1 MVTSQAQKLQAQID
15 SFKKNM
21 DNGEIMDR
29 EVTMLGLDSSSLPQP
44 ILTPNQIPK
53 QYISEELQIY
63 LQQSSEDEKVINN
76 VEWLIKQFITN
87 LEIMAMDVLKPILD
101 IINPRATIISAIHTI
116 LTNNSLKQQKALPN
130 GQKVQESSQSLDK

>member
-21 DNGEIMDR
+21 DNGEILDR

-87 LEIMAMDVLKPILD
+87 FGHGCPQT
-101 IINPRATIISAIHTI
+101 NPRHYQPEG
-116 LTNNSLKQQKALPN
+116 NNN
-130 GQKVQESSQSLDK
+130 